1 MRNRDGV
8 INTVI
13 LISVFVALE
22 IISLILITNSS
33 IIQKYRIMGSVRSVQ
48 SYFWDKGNSIGR
60 YLSLKDENDA
70 LIRENYALRQQLTDL
85 KSFAFYSDSLEMDI
99 EGPYALIAATIIKN
113 STNKQHNYLILNK
126 GAKDGITEGMGVV
139 SPDGVVGVI
148 NAVTDNFAHVISFL
162 NTSQSVSVKL
172 AKSNYYGPMKWD
184 GVSSN
189 NAIMGDVP
197 LFCEAAPGDTV
208 VTSGFSAI
216 FPPNIPIGVVSDVES
231 IGGLYKTL
239 DIRLFQNFNSLSSVY
254 IVANRDV
261 DQIKELEKKGGQI
274 DE

>member
-1 MRNRDGV
+1 MRNRDGA

-22 IISLILITNSS
+22 IVSIILITNSS
-33 IIQKYRIMGSVRSVQ
+33 IVQKYRIMGNVRSVQ
-48 SYFWDKGNSIGR
+48 AYFWDKGNNIGR
-60 YLSLKDENDA
+60 YFSLKEENDA
-70 LIRENYALRQQLTDL
+70 LIRENYSLRQQLTDL
-85 KSFAFYSDSLEMDI
+85 QNIETYQDSIGLNI
-99 EGPYALIAATIIKN
+99 ERQFTLIPATIIKN
-113 STNKQHNYLILNK
+113 STNNQHNFLILNK
-126 GAKDGITEGMGVV
+126 GIRDGVTEGMGVI
-139 SPDGVVGVI
+139 SHDGVVGVI
-148 NAVTDNFAHVISFL
+148 NSVTDKFSHVISFL
-162 NTSQSVSVKL
+162 NTSQSISVKL
-172 AKSNYYGPMKWD
+172 ANSNYYGPMRWD
-184 GVSSN
+184 GVSTN

-239 DIRLFQNFNSLSSVY
+239 GIKLFQNYNSLSSVY
-254 IVANRDV
+254 IVTNRNIDE
-261 DQIKELEKKGGQI
+261 IKELEKKGGQI